1 MYINLGFIN
10 RSIDSAHRHNFKLDR
25 LFEIQGVGIIPQR
38 IFVLCNNKNSD
49 TIWCYADYNFAD
61 VCTDWQGVY
70 VVNMSCALVDGKR
83 VFGTIN
89 GECQRCIFAINLFG
103 ILSFNFI
110 FYSKSGNAWF
120 WTIFCFYF
128 VVVQARCNHE
138 SRSKQTCDDSQKL
151 YFHLQMS
158 LLLQVAKV
166 GRFFSI

>member
-1 MYINLGFIN
+1 MAPLQWVGNLFMYINLGFIN

-38 IFVLCNNKNSD
+38 IFVLSDNKNAN
-49 TIWCYADYNFAD
+49 TVWFYADYDFAD
-61 VCTDWQGVY
+61 VSTNWQGVY
-70 VVNMSCALVDGKR
+70 VVDMSCALVDGKR

-89 GECQRCIFAINLFG
+89 GECQRCVFAINLFG

-110 FYSKSGNAWF
+110 FYSKRGN
-120 WTIFCFYF
+120 
-128 VVVQARCNHE
+128 HK

>member
-38 IFVLCNNKNSD
+38 IFVLSDNKNAN
-49 TIWCYADYNFAD
+49 TVWFYADYDFAD

-70 VVNMSCALVDGKR
+70 VVDMSCALVDGKR

-89 GECQRCIFAINLFG
+89 GECQRCVFAINLFG

-110 FYSKSGNAWF
+110 FYSKEVMLDSELYSVS
-120 WTIFCFYF
+120 T
-128 VVVQARCNHE
+128 
-138 SRSKQTCDDSQKL
+138 SLSSKQDVIIKAAASRLVMTVKNFIFICKWVYCYKSQK
-151 YFHLQMS
+151 
-158 LLLQVAKV
+158 
-166 GRFFSI
+166 